1 MKAAAGLENST
12 RYPRGWKHRHR
23 AAKKRMSRAKR
34 IAKELEDVKRDQ
46 LSGVT
51 LEMAEDDDLSHLK
64 GTFVGP
70 PGTPYE
76 GGLFEVDIKIP
87 AEYPFKPPIMKFDTR
102 VYHPNI
108 SSQTGAICLDI
119 LKDAWTPILTLKS
132 SLISLQSLLQSPE
145 PTDPQDAQVAKL
157 YLTDPKKFAE
167 TAATWT
173 KIYAPND
180 NYKPTGEA
188 DYTDFTKLAQSQQV
202 VNKDVDECEKYGIDK
217 NTVKIFEDMG
227 FPKDKIVF
235 ALRKLNIKSVRVDD
249 DVTQQKVLDEILS

>member
-1 MKAAAGLENST
+1 
-12 RYPRGWKHRHR
+12 
-23 AAKKRMSRAKR
+23 MSRAKR

-51 LEMAEDDDLSHLK
+51 IDMAEDDDLSHLK
-64 GTFVGP
+64 GTFLGP

-87 AEYPFKPPIMKFDTR
+87 VEYPFKPPIMKFDTR
-102 VYHPNI
+102 IYHPNI

-167 TAATWT
+167 TAANWT
-173 KIYAPND
+173 KIYAPNE
-180 NYKPTGEA
+180 NYKPTGKE
-188 DYTDFTKLAQSQQV
+188 DYSDFTKFAESQ
-202 VNKDVDECEKYGIDK
+202 KHSSEDIDECEKYGIDK

-227 FPKDKIVF
+227 FPKDKIIQ
-235 ALRKLNIKSVRVDD
+235 ALRKLNLKNVRVDD
-249 DVTQQKVLDEILS
+249 DLTQQKVLDEILS

>member
-1 MKAAAGLENST
+1 
-12 RYPRGWKHRHR
+12 
-23 AAKKRMSRAKR
+23 MSRAKR

-51 LEMAEDDDLSHLK
+51 LDMAEDDDLSHLK
-64 GTFVGP
+64 GTFLGP

-87 AEYPFKPPIMKFDTR
+87 VEYPFKPPIMKFDTR
-102 VYHPNI
+102 IYHPNI

-167 TAATWT
+167 TAANWT
-173 KIYAPND
+173 KIYAPNE
-180 NYKPTGEA
+180 NYKPTGKE
-188 DYTDFTKLAQSQQV
+188 DYSDFTKFAEGQKHSSE
-202 VNKDVDECEKYGIDK
+202 DIDECEKYGIDK

-227 FPKDKIVF
+227 FPKDKIIQ
-235 ALRKLNIKSVRVDD
+235 ALRKLNLKNVRVDD
-249 DVTQQKVLDEILS
+249 DLTQQKVLDEILS

>member
-1 MKAAAGLENST
+1 
-12 RYPRGWKHRHR
+12 
-23 AAKKRMSRAKR
+23 MSRAKR

-51 LEMAEDDDLSHLK
+51 LDMAEDDDLSHLK
-64 GTFVGP
+64 GTFLGP

-87 AEYPFKPPIMKFDTR
+87 VEYPFKPPIMKFDTR
-102 VYHPNI
+102 IYHPNI

-167 TAATWT
+167 TAANWT
-173 KIYAPND
+173 KIYAPNE
-180 NYKPTGEA
+180 NYKPTGKE
-188 DYTDFTKLAQSQQV
+188 DYSDFTKFAESQ
-202 VNKDVDECEKYGIDK
+202 KHSSEDIDECEKYGIDK

-227 FPKDKIVF
+227 FPKDKIIQ
-235 ALRKLNIKSVRVDD
+235 ALRKLNLKNVRVDD
-249 DVTQQKVLDEILS
+249 DLTQQKVLDEILS

>member
-1 MKAAAGLENST
+1 
-12 RYPRGWKHRHR
+12 
-23 AAKKRMSRAKR
+23 MSRAKR
-34 IAKELEDVKRDQ
+34 IAKELEDVKKDK

-64 GTFVGP
+64 GTFIGP

-87 AEYPFKPPIMKFDTR
+87 DEYPFKPPIMKFDTR
-102 VYHPNI
+102 VFHPNI

-167 TAATWT
+167 TAANWT

-180 NYKPTGEA
+180 NYRPNDKTG
-188 DYTDFTKLAQSQQV
+188 DYSDFTNLAESQKLHVSEE
-202 VNKDVDECEKYGIDK
+202 VDECEKYGINK
-217 NTVKIFEDMG
+217 NTVAIFEDMG
-227 FPKDKIVF
+227 FPRDKIIF
-235 ALRKLNIKSVRVDD
+235 ALRKLNLKSVRVDD

>member
-1 MKAAAGLENST
+1 
-12 RYPRGWKHRHR
+12 
-23 AAKKRMSRAKR
+23 MSRAKR
-34 IAKELEDVKRDQ
+34 IAKELEDVKKDQ

-64 GTFVGP
+64 GTFLGP

-87 AEYPFKPPIMKFDTR
+87 SEYPFKPPIMKFDTR
-102 VYHPNI
+102 IYHPNI

-145 PTDPQDAQVAKL
+145 PTDPQDAQVAKI
-157 YLTDPKKFAE
+157 YLSDPKKFAE
-167 TAATWT
+167 TAANWT
-173 KIYAPND
+173 KIYAPNE
-180 NYKPTGEA
+180 NYKPTGKE
-188 DYTDFTKLAQSQQV
+188 DYSDFTKLAENQKIINQ
-202 VNKDVDECEKYGIDK
+202 DIDDCEKYGIDK

-227 FPKDKIVF
+227 FPRDKIID
-235 ALRKLNIKSVRVDD
+235 ALRKLNLKHVRIDD
-249 DVTQQKVLDEILS
+249 DMTQQKVLDEILS

>member
-1 MKAAAGLENST
+1 
-12 RYPRGWKHRHR
+12 
-23 AAKKRMSRAKR
+23 MSRAKR
-34 IAKELEDVKRDQ
+34 IAKELEDVRKDR

-51 LEMAEDDDLSHLK
+51 LEMAEDGDLSHLK

-87 AEYPFKPPIMKFDTR
+87 EEYPFKPPIMKFDTR
-102 VYHPNI
+102 VFHPNI

-157 YLTDPKKFAE
+157 YLTDPKKFSE
-167 TAATWT
+167 TAANWT

-180 NYKPTGEA
+180 NYKPTGKT
-188 DYTDFTKLAQSQQV
+188 DYTDFTKL
-202 VNKDVDECEKYGIDK
+202 YGINK
-217 NTVKIFEDMG
+217 NTVRIFEDMG
-227 FPKDKIVF
+227 FPKDKIIF
-235 ALRKLNIKSVRVDD
+235 ALRKLNLKSVRVDD
-249 DVTQQKVLDEILS
+249 DATQQKVLDEILS

>member
-1 MKAAAGLENST
+1 
-12 RYPRGWKHRHR
+12 
-23 AAKKRMSRAKR
+23 MSRAKR

-51 LEMAEDDDLSHLK
+51 LDMAEDDDLSHLK
-64 GTFVGP
+64 GTFLRP

-87 AEYPFKPPIMKFDTR
+87 VEYPFKPPIMKFDTR
-102 VYHPNI
+102 IYHPNI

-167 TAATWT
+167 TAANWT
-173 KIYAPND
+173 KIYAPNE
-180 NYKPTGEA
+180 NYKPTGKE
-188 DYTDFTKLAQSQQV
+188 DYSDFTKFAESQ
-202 VNKDVDECEKYGIDK
+202 KHSSEDIDECEKYGIDK

-227 FPKDKIVF
+227 FPKDKIIQ
-235 ALRKLNIKSVRVDD
+235 ALRKLNLKNVRVDD
-249 DVTQQKVLDEILS
+249 DLTQQKVLDEILS

>member
-1 MKAAAGLENST
+1 
-12 RYPRGWKHRHR
+12 
-23 AAKKRMSRAKR
+23 MSRAKR

-51 LEMAEDDDLSHLK
+51 LDMAEDDDLSHLK
-64 GTFVGP
+64 GTFLGP

-87 AEYPFKPPIMKFDTR
+87 VEYPFKPPIMKFDTR
-102 VYHPNI
+102 IYHPNI

-145 PTDPQDAQVAKL
+145 PTDPQDAQVAKI

-167 TAATWT
+167 TAANWT
-173 KIYAPND
+173 KIYAPNE
-180 NYKPTGEA
+180 NYKPTGKE
-188 DYTDFTKLAQSQQV
+188 DYSDFTKFAESQ
-202 VNKDVDECEKYGIDK
+202 KHSSEDIDECERYGIDK

-227 FPKDKIVF
+227 FPKDKIIQ
-235 ALRKLNIKSVRVDD
+235 ALRKLNLKNVRVDD
-249 DVTQQKVLDEILS
+249 DLTQQKVLDEILS